1 MLQRTFVP
9 IAAAG
14 AIALIGI
21 SSALADHGELTGDQ
35 IRQTLAGA
43 KVQLINDNGVKF
55 DMRFEADGSAKM
67 TGDNRFSDTGTWNID
82 GDRYCAQW
90 NRFRDGEKACWT
102 VKHLK
107 NGDYRFQGSK
117 EEAAVT
123 ATISK

>member
-1 MLQRTFVP
+1 MLHRTFVP
-9 IAAAG
+9 IAAA
-14 AIALIGI
+14 AIALIGT
-21 SSALADHGELTGDQ
+21 SSASADHGELTGDQ
-35 IRQTLAGA
+35 IRQTLAKA

-67 TGDNRFSDTGTWNID
+67 TGDNRFSDTGAWSID

-90 NRFRDGEKACWT
+90 KRFRDGGKACWA

-107 NGDYRFQGSK
+107 NDDYRFQESRVA
-117 EEAAVT
+117 AAVK

>member
-43 KVQLINDNGVKF
+43 KVQFTNNKGVTF
-55 DMRFEADGSAKM
+55 EMRFEEDGSANM
-67 TGDNRFSDTGTWNID
+67 TGDNRFSDTGTWKLD

-90 NRFRDGEKACWT
+90 KRFRKGKQACWS
-102 VKHLK
+102 VKHMK
-107 NGDYRFQGSK
+107 GDNYLYHQGGQA
-117 EEAAVT
+117 AAVK
-123 ATISK
+123 ATVSK